1 MAWNQR
7 HGSSLALPQ
16 HLTQFMFDNTGKQ
29 ETLPESSSELIAM
42 STKKRKQNSNYVV
55 VKKDGFFIAACPDLD
70 LECRGA
76 TEQEAVSNL
85 QEALALFFEDM
96 PGPADG

>member
-1 MAWNQR
+1 M
-7 HGSSLALPQ
+7 
-16 HLTQFMFDNTGKQ
+16 
-29 ETLPESSSELIAM
+29 
-42 STKKRKQNSNYVV
+42 KRKQNSNYVIV
-55 VKKDGFFIAACPDLD
+55 EKDGVYIASCPDLG

-76 TEQEAVSNL
+76 TEQEAVESL

>member
-1 MAWNQR
+1 MA
-7 HGSSLALPQ
+7 
-16 HLTQFMFDNTGKQ
+16 
-29 ETLPESSSELIAM
+29 
-42 STKKRKQNSNYVV
+42 TKKRKQNSNYVV
-55 VKKDGFFIAACPDLD
+55 VKKNGVFIATCPDLD

-76 TEQEAVSNL
+76 TEKEAIENL